1 MTALIII
8 LSIIAVIAFLL
19 FISVSLYIDY
29 KEDEFKV
36 WVRYLFIKI
45 PVYPRNKK
53 KRKSKKTEEKKPEKQ
68 DKQPEEKKEKKE
80 NFFTSTAKSEGV
92 GAIIEILSKIIEIVK
107 DFSSS
112 TLKHLKV
119 KKLKLDVISAGED
132 AADAALNFGYA
143 CSVIYPALGALSGL
157 IRFLKIPDVNITVD
171 YDKKETTASLMLQ
184 FKMRLFFLLAVIL
197 KYGIKGIL
205 LYIDVTK
212 SDTKEN
218 ELPANEKKVV
228 KNRK

>member
-8 LSIIAVIAFLL
+8 LSIIAVITFLL

-171 YDKKETTASLMLQ
+171 YDKKETSSSLMIQ

-218 ELPANEKKVV
+218 ELPEKENQTV
-228 KNRK
+228 KN

>member
-53 KRKSKKTEEKKPEKQ
+53 KRKSEKTEEKKPEKQ

-80 NFFTSTAKSEGV
+80 NFFTSTAKS
-92 GAIIEILSKIIEIVK
+92 
-107 DFSSS
+107 
-112 TLKHLKV
+112 
-119 KKLKLDVISAGED
+119 
-132 AADAALNFGYA
+132 
-143 CSVIYPALGALSGL
+143 
-157 IRFLKIPDVNITVD
+157 RIT
-171 YDKKETTASLMLQ
+171 
-184 FKMRLFFLLAVIL
+184 
-197 KYGIKGIL
+197 
-205 LYIDVTK
+205 
-212 SDTKEN
+212 
-218 ELPANEKKVV
+218 
-228 KNRK
+228 